1 MMRRRMSGI
10 GYDMVYKIGIVG
22 TGGIAHAHGKAAQDI
37 DEVELTAICDV
48 SQESLDRYGDHFG
61 VKRRYQDLETMLVR
75 EDLDFVVICTW
86 GNSHA
91 EISNRIAHSRRVKAI
106 LCEKPICSTAAECE
120 EMITVAKDNGILLA
134 EAFKFRHHPRHLKVK
149 ELIDS
154 GLIGDV
160 TLIRSTFTGVG
171 NPVQMTADRNWR
183 FNKEK
188 GGGAVY
194 DLGCYCIHHARF
206 MIGAEPFR
214 VYASGHKG
222 KYNEINEA
230 VAIQLEFPDEIST
243 QIAIAFRYFG
253 SQEAEIYGT
262 DGYIRTDLAWNNEN
276 QPVSLEVKLKNGDR
290 RTYDFA
296 AVDQFAL
303 QLQHMCACLE
313 TGQAQRISPENSLG
327 QMQVIDA
334 VHASIASG
342 KPVELQRSST
352 STPSPSANRLT
363 KA

>member
-1 MMRRRMSGI
+1 M
-10 GYDMVYKIGIVG
+10 
-22 TGGIAHAHGKAAQDI
+22 
-37 DEVELTAICDV
+37 
-48 SQESLDRYGDHFG
+48 
-61 VKRRYQDLETMLVR
+61 
-75 EDLDFVVICTW
+75 
-86 GNSHA
+86 
-91 EISNRIAHSRRVKAI
+91 
-106 LCEKPICSTAAECE
+106 
-120 EMITVAKDNGILLA
+120 
-134 EAFKFRHHPRHLKVK
+134 
-149 ELIDS
+149 
-154 GLIGDV
+154 
-160 TLIRSTFTGVG
+160 
-171 NPVQMTADRNWR
+171 
-183 FNKEK
+183 
-188 GGGAVY
+188 Y

-243 QIAIAFRYFG
+243 QIVIAFRYFG

-276 QPVSLEVKLKNGDR
+276 QAVSLEVKLKNGDR

-313 TGQAQRISPENSLG
+313 TGQAHRISPENSLG

-342 KPVELQRSST
+342 KAVEVHRSST